1 MWGTGRVSQLTGK
14 AVRAAEG
21 HRAVAV
27 AQCVAPIRD
36 VGNGVVPTEHNRAAS
51 VVHEA
56 LVAPIGAPKGGEP
69 RSRLSKADDEEETK
83 EEHSSAPIT
92 RLLQV
97 HVAGAQSRRVAR

>member
-1 MWGTGRVSQLTGK
+1 MRQLTGK
-14 AVRAAEG
+14 AVRAAKG

-36 VGNGVVPTEHNRAAS
+36 VGIGVACTEHNRAAS

-56 LVAPIGAPKGGEP
+56 LVAPIGAPNGGEP

-83 EEHSSAPIT
+83 QEHFSAPT
-92 RLLQV
+92 LSRDCCRCMLQ
-97 HVAGAQSRRVAR
+97 ARRRAVLHFR